1 MGKGVPNAQ
10 TKNGS
15 ANIQKEKDGTGEVAS
30 PVKSKPRQRKPRAT
44 GGAAADVMQGNI
56 PRVSGH
62 KRKEYRIRVPVLQK
76 NDVVDVPLTVVPE
89 GALILASTVATATGD
104 GGDGQVADSETTKNK
119 KPRSADP
126 AATAVQSRPTQ

>member
-1 MGKGVPNAQ
+1 MQ
-10 TKNGS
+10 
-15 ANIQKEKDGTGEVAS
+15 ANIS
-30 PVKSKPRQRKPRAT
+30 
-44 GGAAADVMQGNI
+44 
-56 PRVSGH
+56 RVSGH